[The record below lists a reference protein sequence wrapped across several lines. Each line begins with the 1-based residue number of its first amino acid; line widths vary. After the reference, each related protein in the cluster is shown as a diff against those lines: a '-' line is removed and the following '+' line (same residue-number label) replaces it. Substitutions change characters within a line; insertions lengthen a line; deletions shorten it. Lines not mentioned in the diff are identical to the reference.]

1 MSSGGG
7 TDEARTANAAR
18 NATVPYGRARRWR
31 ETRRSLW
38 RLLDPYVAAGAQ
50 VAVVGAGNGYDVPL
64 GRLAQRAGRVDLI
77 DIDGAAPAGAVRRL
91 PGHANLRVVVD
102 DVTAGAADAIV
113 RRAVRDG
120 SAARVPNGNPA
131 SIAVASAS
139 PAEDTTPAGRPDPAT
154 DDPGPAVV
162 LPTGPLASGPYD
174 VVIADLFLT
183 QLLYSALR
191 DTGLPRAT
199 VSATLRQHGQPLTTA
214 VAARLHASAPD
225 GLVVYVHDLLGW
237 WDGHPQPFTL
247 DALLTAAR
255 RDPEAALALAATG
268 NTPYS
273 GDPRVA
279 IDDLGG
285 GIVRT
290 AFWRWPFS
298 PGADYAVCAT
308 VARGPGRA

>member
-1 MSSGGG
+1 MDPGG

-38 RLLDPYVAAGAQ
+38 RLLDPYLAAGAR

-64 GRLAQRAGRVDLI
+64 GRLARRAGRVDLI
-77 DIDGAAPAGAVRRL
+77 DIDGTAPAGAIRRL
-91 PGHANLRVVVD
+91 PGHDNLRVVVE
-102 DVTAGAADAIV
+102 DVTQGAADAIV
-113 RRAVRDG
+113 RQAVRDG
-120 SAARVPNGNPA
+120 GVARAPHPDEAPTG
-131 SIAVASAS
+131 VASAPHAEGTP
-139 PAEDTTPAGRPDPAT
+139 PAERPEPAADGHAAT
-154 DDPGPAVV
+154 LV
-162 LPTGPLASGPYD
+162 LPTGPLASAPYD
-174 VVIADLFLT
+174 LVVADLFLT
-183 QLLYSALR
+183 QLLYPALR
-191 DTGLPRAT
+191 DTGLPRTT
-199 VSATLRQHGQPLTTA
+199 VSATLRRHGQPLTTA

-237 WDGHPQPFTL
+237 WDGHPQPFTI

-255 RDPEAALALAATG
+255 RDPEDALALAATG

-285 GIVRT
+285 EIVRT

-308 VARGPGRA
+308 VARGPART